1 METVKQKVWLMFWTK
16 GGDELKTKEKIQKL
30 IKDLGLEGKI
40 EKVFVPT
47 IKTTKYVK
55 KRKKLR
61 FYDIIIEFWPKDI
74 PLEFFKIIS
83 GYGIGFKGKL
93 TGGIPYAYE
102 PVDESKKVYKLKK
115 IDKNRIGEI
124 FNDLV
129 SKGVKPAI
137 IGVHQR
143 DVDELI
149 KQLQNLNF
157 SVKTLLS
164 AYKPKD
170 METEVELKVV
180 EKPMFKGYIFILME
194 EDQDVIDQITR
205 RISNTRPIRAVD
217 PITGQPTYLRA
228 SQEDIR
234 KIEKLIEK
242 QEKEKRRE
250 APFMKGDRIRITEG
264 LLKDKEGVVE
274 EVDMENAVL
283 RVRMDLLGKTQIL
296 DLKFTQVERIE
307 I

>member
-1 METVKQKVWLMFWTK
+1 MEAVRQKVWLMFWTR
-16 GGDELKTKEKIQKL
+16 GGDELKTKEKIEKL
-30 IKDLGLEGKI
+30 VKDLGLEDKV

-47 IKTTKYVK
+47 IRTTKYVK
-55 KRKKLR
+55 KRRKPR
-61 FYDIIIEFWPKDI
+61 FYDITIESWPKDI
-74 PLEFFKIIS
+74 PLEFLKLIS
-83 GYGIGFKGKL
+83 GYGIGFRGKL
-93 TGGIPYAYE
+93 TGGIPYEYE
-102 PVDESKKVYKLKK
+102 PVDGNKKAYKLKK
-115 IDKNRIGEI
+115 IDRNRMGEI
-124 FNDLV
+124 FNDLIN
-129 SKGVKPAI
+129 KGVKPAI

-143 DVDELI
+143 EVDELVER
-149 KQLQNLNF
+149 LQNLGF

-164 AYKPKD
+164 AHKPKD
-170 METEVELKVV
+170 VEIETELKVV

-205 RISNTRPIRAVD
+205 RISNTRPIRAID
-217 PITGQPTYLRA
+217 PTTGQPTYLRA

-234 KIEKLIEK
+234 KIQELIEK
-242 QEKEKRRE
+242 QEKEKSRE
-250 APFMKGDRIRITEG
+250 APFMKGDRIRIIEG

-283 RVRMDLLGKTQIL
+283 KVRMDLLGKTQIL